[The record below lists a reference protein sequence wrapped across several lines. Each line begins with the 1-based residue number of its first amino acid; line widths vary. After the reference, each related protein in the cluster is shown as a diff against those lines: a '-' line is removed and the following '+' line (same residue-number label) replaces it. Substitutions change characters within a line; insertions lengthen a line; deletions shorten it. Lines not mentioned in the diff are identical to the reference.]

1 MTYYV
6 CDTSALLYKYQQI
19 FDICELNDII
29 IICAHTFEENTPET
43 NFVISRLEY
52 NNLEYNF
59 YKFKDYMLDRIVYK
73 EELDLRSLALALD
86 YDCTQHPDETVF
98 ITDNE
103 EMAEIANLY
112 FGEDSIICLSPS
124 PYQN

>member
-19 FDICELNDII
+19 FDICELNDTI

-59 YKFKDYMLDRIVYK
+59 YKFEDYMLKRLVYNHGDK
-73 EELDLRSLALALD
+73 DVRCLAAALD
-86 YDCTQHPDETVF
+86 YDCTQHPDETIF

-103 EMAEIANLY
+103 EMADIANLY
-112 FGEDSIICLSPS
+112 FGEDSIICLSPC
-124 PYQN
+124 PN